1 MRKLRLVPIYFALI
15 VTGHVYA
22 ANKVTKLKQKIS
34 KYNREIN
41 LLVAKINDLES
52 RINSNNQKY
61 IERMKT
67 IEGVSSEL
75 DVLKASLYSAKNEI
89 SRERKKSQKAFHYYL
104 LEKVDEDG
112 DNFIEKKLY
121 EDVLK
126 TKLAAL
132 SKLQNDSKSK
142 ILQVENLEKE
152 FTSFKNEEETLYG
165 LIVRLEDQKKEASQA
180 YIDLVEQKN
189 SEEGKLDSLIAKRR
203 AKKKI
208 YKKVASN
215 KGTPFKLTLPIDTY
229 LSAKQSKQGITL
241 AYKETETLKA
251 PYSGKVVYTGKLSS
265 YGNVII
271 LDHGHDVRSVLLG
284 DISIKVKKGDDVSRG
299 QVMGYTISDLGATKN
314 LYFEVRK
321 KDIAQ
326 NTALWL
332 NNESK
337 IKKI

>member
-67 IEGVSSEL
+67 IEGVSSAL

-165 LIVRLEDQKKEASQA
+165 LIVRLEDQKKDIGWGSQIRS
-180 YIDLVEQKN
+180 YVFHPYNMVKDHRTKVE
-189 SEEGKLDSLIAKRR
+189 
-203 AKKKI
+203 
-208 YKKVASN
+208 
-215 KGTPFKLTLPIDTY
+215 T
-229 LSAKQSKQGITL
+229 
-241 AYKETETLKA
+241 
-251 PYSGKVVYTGKLSS
+251 
-265 YGNVII
+265 GNVQAVMDGD
-271 LDHGHDVRSVLLG
+271 LDEF
-284 DISIKVKKGDDVSRG
+284 IRG
-299 QVMGYTISDLGATKN
+299 YLMVNISDGA
-314 LYFEVRK
+314 
-321 KDIAQ
+321 IQ
-326 NTALWL
+326 
-332 NNESK
+332 S
-337 IKKI
+337 

>member
-1 MRKLRLVPIYFALI
+1 MRKLRFIPIYFSLI
-15 VTGHVYA
+15 VSGHTYA
-22 ANKVTKLKQKIS
+22 ASKISKLKQKIS
-34 KYNREIN
+34 KYNRDIN

-52 RINSNNQKY
+52 RINSSNQKY

-75 DVLKASLYSAKNEI
+75 DILKASLNSAKNEI
-89 SRERKKSQKAFHYYL
+89 SSERKKSKKAFQYYL
-104 LEKVDEDG
+104 IEKIDEDG
-112 DNFIEKKLY
+112 DNFIEKSLY
-121 EDVLK
+121 EDVLR

-132 SKLQNDSKSK
+132 SKLQKDSKSK
-142 ILQVENLEKE
+142 IMEVENLEKK
-152 FTSFKNEEETLYG
+152 FNSFKDEEETLYG
-165 LIVRLEDQKKEASQA
+165 LIVSLEDQKKEASQT

-189 SEEGKLDSLIAKRR
+189 SDEGKLDSLIAKRR
-203 AKKKI
+203 ARKKV
-208 YKKVASN
+208 YKKVVTK
-215 KGTPFKLTLPIDTY
+215 KGTPFKLALPIDSY

-299 QVMGYTISDLGATKN
+299 QVMGYTISDLGTTKN

-321 KDIAQ
+321 KDVAQ

-332 NNESK
+332 NNNSK